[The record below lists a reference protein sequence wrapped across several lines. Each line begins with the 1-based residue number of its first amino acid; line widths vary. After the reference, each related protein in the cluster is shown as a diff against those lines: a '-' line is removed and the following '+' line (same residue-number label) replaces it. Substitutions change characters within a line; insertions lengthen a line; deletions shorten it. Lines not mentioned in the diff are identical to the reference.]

1 MTTFPPPQYIQL
13 YPTTRCNQKCYFCF
27 NHGNKTL
34 PDLSF
39 DKALK
44 LMDILLRSGIR
55 DIDIMGGEP
64 LLLPWMPD
72 FVKIATMGCL
82 TVNISTNGS
91 AGSALREF
99 DQIDPRL
106 VHIGISLEGST
117 QERHN
122 LVTNSPHFNLALKS
136 IKYLVSRNL
145 DPIVK
150 TVVTRSMM
158 EDAQTIVNLPRD
170 IGVRRYYLIHMDVMV
185 KTGSLMREA
194 LPYTDFLNFYEGLKE
209 RNSDIGIFKVNA
221 SCFDKTSIPDVR
233 CAGGVRKL
241 SIPPDG
247 SVFPCNLFHR
257 FGEWELG
264 NIFEDDFSDIWTNP
278 KLAFFR
284 MNRANN
290 CADLDCTNRDLC
302 TGGCPAHGY
311 SHYGNMD
318 APDIRCIVQT
328 DWAGKSNSH
337 KRSLLD
343 KQDHR

>member
-1 MTTFPPPQYIQL
+1 MSYPVPQYVQL

-44 LMDILLRSGIR
+44 LLGILLHSGIR
-55 DIDIMGGEP
+55 EIDIMGGEP

-72 FVKIATMGCL
+72 FVKIAAESRLM
-82 TVNISTNGS
+82 VNISTNGS
-91 AGSALREF
+91 ARKALRALHE
-99 DQIDPRL
+99 IDPRL
-106 VHIGISLEGST
+106 AHIGISLEGST
-117 QERHN
+117 EAKHN
-122 LVTNSPHFNLALKS
+122 LVTKSGHFTLALES
-136 IKYLVSRNL
+136 IKYLVSMNR

-158 EDAQTIVNLPRD
+158 EDAQTIVNLLRD

-185 KTGSLMREA
+185 NSGSLIGEA
-194 LPYTDFLNFYEGLKE
+194 LPYTDFLNFYENLRTKNRG
-209 RNSDIGIFKVNA
+209 IGIFKVNA
-221 SCFDKTSIPDVR
+221 SCFDKSSIPDVR

-241 SIPPDG
+241 SILPDG

-264 NIFEDDFSDIWTNP
+264 NIFKDDFSDIWTNP

-284 MNRANN
+284 TSRANI
-290 CADLDCTNRDLC
+290 CPYTDCTNRDFC

-318 APDIRCIVQT
+318 APDIRCKVQP
-328 DWAGKSNSH
+328 D
-337 KRSLLD
+337 
-343 KQDHR
+343 